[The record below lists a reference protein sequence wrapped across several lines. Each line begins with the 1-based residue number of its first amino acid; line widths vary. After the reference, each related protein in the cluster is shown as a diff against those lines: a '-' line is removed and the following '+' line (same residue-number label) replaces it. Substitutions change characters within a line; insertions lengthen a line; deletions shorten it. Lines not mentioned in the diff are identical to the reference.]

1 MNRRRRQFLQLA
13 ASATALAMVPRI
25 ARAQGYPA
33 RPVRIIVSAA
43 AGAGNDIVAR
53 IMAQWLTERL
63 GQSFFIE
70 NRPGAGTNIGTE
82 VVVRAPPDGTTLLLI
97 NTSGAVNATLY
108 DKLSFNFIR
117 DIAPVAGIVGVSN
130 VVYVHPSVPV
140 KTIPELVAYAKAN
153 PGKLTMASGG
163 SGSSSHMAGELFKL
177 MTGTD
182 MLHVPYRGNAPA
194 FSDLLG
200 GQVNVMFSTTPGTTE
215 FARNGRLRALAVTT
229 RARVDALPDVPV
241 VADFVP
247 GYEASQWYGMG
258 APRST
263 PPEIIERLNREINA
277 GLADPG
283 TRAKLADLGGIP
295 IAGSPDDLRKLIADE
310 TEKWGRVVRAAGIKA
325 D

>member
-1 MNRRRRQFLQLA
+1 MNRRRRQFLHLA

>member
-1 MNRRRRQFLQLA
+1 MNRRRRQFLHLA

-295 IAGSPDDLRKLIADE
+295 IAGSPDDLRKLIANE